1 MSGGTAYCWGF
12 NGQGQLGDGTNRLV
26 PVAVSGGRTYTALVA
41 GGQHTC
47 GLVSG
52 GTAYCW
58 GENYYGQLGDGTSG
72 TNRTAPV
79 AVIRRA

>member
-1 MSGGTAYCWGF
+1 M
-12 NGQGQLGDGTNRLV
+12 
-26 PVAVSGGRTYTALVA
+26 AVSGALTFTALVA
-41 GGQHTC
+41 GNGHTC

-58 GENYYGQLGDGTSG
+58 GDNDYGQLGDGTSG
-72 TNRTAPV
+72 VNGDTSANRTIPV